1 MNNYRVLIVIILGL
15 VLTGAALAGVE
26 EDQAEFSAALAK
38 YFGVSSE
45 EVAKI
50 WEAGV
55 SGDEVAVVLRVAQ
68 LSNTS
73 SQNIGKMCARGDSW
87 KEIMG
92 IRNLGCDSFY
102 MMIAAKI
109 ESGTYAPLF
118 AKYAAVPQTE
128 WKSIPLTDDD
138 IANLVNLKF
147 LSSHYDYS
155 VFKIMD
161 MRDAGKSFLEIGA
174 GTNAIKM
181 AMAAEEKIRE
191 KEKARKS
198 SN

>member
-109 ESGTYAPLF
+109 ESGTVVVGY
-118 AKYAAVPQTE
+118 
-128 WKSIPLTDDD
+128 
-138 IANLVNLKF
+138 
-147 LSSHYDYS
+147 
-155 VFKIMD
+155 
-161 MRDAGKSFLEIGA
+161 
-174 GTNAIKM
+174 
-181 AMAAEEKIRE
+181 
-191 KEKARKS
+191 
-198 SN
+198 